1 MEGMRQNRRPV
12 DGQPIGKFS
21 FGGAYIIEL
30 EVKNVRALQGKKK
43 REDSF
48 TITAFIHG
56 ITSICYP
63 TRGSIVAVLLS
74 EEAGA
79 PPKKNRF
86 SSSRKKKNRQ
96 AGSSKEA

>member
-1 MEGMRQNRRPV
+1 MGSRLGNSPY
-12 DGQPIGKFS
+12 S
-21 FGGAYIIEL
+21 GGAYIIEL

-79 PPKKNRF
+79 PPKKNRSR
-86 SSSRKKKNRQ
+86 SSGKKNRQ